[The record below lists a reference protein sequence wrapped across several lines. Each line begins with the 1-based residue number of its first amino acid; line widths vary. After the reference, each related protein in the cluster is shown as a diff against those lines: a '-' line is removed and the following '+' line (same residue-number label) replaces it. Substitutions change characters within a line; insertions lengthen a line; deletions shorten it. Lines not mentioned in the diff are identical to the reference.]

1 MELDNLIKK
10 LIANYSFQ
18 EVSYTVDDQN
28 PNLEICFHL
37 KPEHI
42 AKVISK
48 VNKMNGY
55 IESCASMVNIFDSS
69 IPEELLLHTS
79 VRCAGNNLLYIRTV
93 LPMVSLLVDL
103 IFE

>member
-10 LIANYSFQ
+10 LISKYSFQ
-18 EVSYTVDDQN
+18 EVNYIVDDQT
-28 PNLEICFHL
+28 PNLEVCFHL

-42 AKVISK
+42 AKVIEK
-48 VNKMNGY
+48 VNKMNDY
-55 IESCASMVNIFDSS
+55 IASCANMVTIFDDSFS
-69 IPEELLLHTS
+69 EDLLLQTS

-93 LPMVSLLVDL
+93 TPMLSLLADL